1 MSGRKTDRV
10 ISTIRHRQASEET
23 DGAVGEGNEVRV
35 SGGEDGTDR
44 SPGKL
49 PHEVRVEHFWRTWK
63 DPFDDVWR
71 GLKKR

>member
-1 MSGRKTDRV
+1 MEQLGKGMRLGLAAAKTGMDEKTARKY
-10 ISTIRHRQASEET
+10 
-23 DGAVGEGNEVRV
+23 
-35 SGGEDGTDR
+35 R